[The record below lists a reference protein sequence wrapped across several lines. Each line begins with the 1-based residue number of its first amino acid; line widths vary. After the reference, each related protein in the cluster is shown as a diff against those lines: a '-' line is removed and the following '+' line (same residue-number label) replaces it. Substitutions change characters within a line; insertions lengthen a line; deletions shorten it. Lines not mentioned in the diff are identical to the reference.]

1 MNKILILCVILL
13 GVMMSNVIAEEQKT
27 YTFTEV
33 KTAVFNIPSDVSN
46 FLTSEVEKTKAYQKE
61 SWAEMKTQ
69 TAENWAQLKSLFGDK
84 N

>member
-1 MNKILILCVILL
+1 MNKILILCVIML
-13 GVMMSNVIAEEQKT
+13 GVMMTSVVAEEQKT

-33 KTAVFNIPSDVSN
+33 KTAVFNIPGNVHN

-61 SWAEMKTQ
+61 SWADMKTQ
-69 TAENWAQLKSLFGDK
+69 TAQNWAQLKSLFTKK